1 MNTKKLTQHI
11 FFGLFGLVAL
21 MVVALVTGLLF
32 YIFTRGAQ
40 SVTWDFIT
48 EVPKNEGLEG
58 GVLTSIVGTLLL
70 VFFSVLF
77 AFPVGVLSG
86 IFMNEYAKANWWKKF
101 VRLMTNN
108 LAGVPSIVFGLF
120 GLALFVKAFGFGAS
134 ILAGSL
140 TLGTLILPI
149 IIRTT
154 EESLKQVPR
163 EYREASLALGATKW
177 YTIRHV
183 TLPTAFPNIISGL
196 ILGIGRIAGETA
208 PIIFTV
214 AASYLSSLPNSIFNQ
229 VMALPFTIY
238 YMATGHPNLAE
249 AQPIAYGATVV
260 LLAIVLSLN
269 LLSRFSVTKN
279 KGLALIFFF
288 SIILPPLAGIL
299 WFAYQKKN
307 KKLAEQA
314 AYGGVVGL
322 ILYGIVA
329 FLRAIIG

>member
-1 MNTKKLTQHI
+1 MTRKQLTQKL
-11 FFGLFGLVAL
+11 FFGFFGFVAVLVVGLVA
-21 MVVALVTGLLF
+21 GLLF

-40 SVTWDFIT
+40 QVDWDFISKA
-48 EVPKNEGLEG
+48 PSNEGLEG
-58 GVLTSIVGTLLL
+58 GILTSIVGSLLL
-70 VFFSVLF
+70 GFFSILF
-77 AFPVGVLSG
+77 AFPIGVLSG
-86 IFMNEYAKANWWKKF
+86 IYMNEYARESLWKKF
-101 VRLMTNN
+101 IRLMTNN

-120 GLALFVKAFGFGAS
+120 GLALFVKAFGFGPS

-140 TLGTLILPI
+140 TLAALILPI

-163 EYREASLALGATKW
+163 EYREGSLALGATKW

-238 YMATGHPNLAE
+238 YMATGHPNLGA

-260 LLAIVLSLN
+260 LLGIVLSLN
-269 LLSRFSVTKN
+269 LLSRFAVTRN
-279 KGLALIFFF
+279 KGLALVFFA
-288 SIILPPLAGIL
+288 SLLLPVVGGIVY
-299 WFAYQKKN
+299 FAYRKTQRKV
-307 KKLAEQA
+307 AEQA
-314 AYGGVVGL
+314 GYGAVVGL
-322 ILYGIVA
+322 TFI
-329 FLRAIIG
+329 AIIAALNFLIV

>member
-1 MNTKKLTQHI
+1 MNRKKLIQNI
-11 FFGLFGLVAL
+11 VFGFFGLVAL
-21 MVVALVTGLLF
+21 SVIAFVSGLLF

-40 SVTWDFIT
+40 SISWEFLSQ
-48 EVPKNEGLEG
+48 VPRKEGLEG
-58 GVLTSIVGTLLL
+58 GILTSIIGTVLL

-86 IFMNEYAKANWWKKF
+86 IYMNEYARESLWKKF

-140 TLGTLILPI
+140 TLATLILPI

-163 EYREASLALGATKW
+163 EFREASYALGASKW
-177 YTIRHV
+177 YTIRNV

-214 AASYLSSLPNSIFNQ
+214 AASYLSSFPNSLFNQ

-238 YMATGHPNLAE
+238 YMASGHPNLQA

-260 LLAIVLSLN
+260 LLAIVFSLN
-269 LLSRFSVTKN
+269 LLSRFTVTRQ
-279 KGLALIFFF
+279 KGQALIFFGSLLF
-288 SIILPPLAGIL
+288 PVLGGALYL
-299 WFAYQKKN
+299 FYQNKN
-307 KKLAEQA
+307 KKIAEQS
-314 AYGGVVGL
+314 AYGAVVGLVIIGIVL
-322 ILYGIVA
+322 ILYGLIS
-329 FLRAIIG
+329 